1 MSTQLRHTSPTCHEV
16 YLSFSVPPIV
26 EAASPEMQ
34 INVSEPAILVC
45 LITGFPLPSIAW
57 QKNGE
62 DLSADFMR
70 INIFEF
76 EVVSNES
83 GSDSGSGI
91 SYVSSGFTGNGS
103 IADLLRLEIVG
114 TYS

>member
-1 MSTQLRHTSPTCHEV
+1 MSTQLRHISPTCHEV

-57 QKNGE
+57 QKSGE
-62 DLSADFMR
+62 DLSADFTQ
-70 INIFEF
+70 INITEF
-76 EVVSNES
+76 EVNGIES
-83 GSDSGSGI
+83 GGGR
-91 SYVSSGFTGNGS
+91 
-103 IADLLRLEIVG
+103 IADLLRLKTSQCTCLV
-114 TYS
+114 